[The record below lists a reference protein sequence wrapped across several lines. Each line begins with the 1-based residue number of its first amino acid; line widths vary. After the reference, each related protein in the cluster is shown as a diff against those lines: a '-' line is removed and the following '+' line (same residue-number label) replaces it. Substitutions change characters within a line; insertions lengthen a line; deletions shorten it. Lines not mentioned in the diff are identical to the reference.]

1 MSNYQKTR
9 QDLRN
14 QQDLLASNSR
24 QLDCFD
30 DEIFEGTPQI
40 FFQDSSQEPLIDES
54 NEFASED
61 LCGLEENALQVEE
74 DLNWVDLDVSSSE
87 PSIQMTKQESESIVL
102 NLTTKSISSEH
113 AGLANFDKHFSE
125 LTFVDLRR
133 VKSSP
138 VSNKSGNSD
147 FMSSDKDFKKRS
159 PEFVV
164 ALNIQDVNDFFEQ
177 EGIEHGGIAEKE
189 A

>member
-1 MSNYQKTR
+1 
-9 QDLRN
+9 
-14 QQDLLASNSR
+14 
-24 QLDCFD
+24 
-30 DEIFEGTPQI
+30 
-40 FFQDSSQEPLIDES
+40 
-54 NEFASED
+54 
-61 LCGLEENALQVEE
+61 
-74 DLNWVDLDVSSSE
+74 
-87 PSIQMTKQESESIVL
+87 MTNQESESIVL
-102 NLTTKSISSEH
+102 NLTSKSISSEH

-147 FMSSDKDFKKRS
+147 CMSSDKDFKKRS

-164 ALNIQDVNDFFEQ
+164 AINLQDVNDFSEQ
-177 EGIEHGGIAEKE
+177 GGMEHVGIAEIE